1 MGKKIKHFSFVGIFT
16 TLFTFALGYFLQ
28 TILFPI
34 QDLNTLSKEELL
46 KTQKEAALNYDLGI
60 VLMKISLVLLIIFV
74 FIYLF
79 LFFLNCKNKFA
90 TYRKK

>member
-1 MGKKIKHFSFVGIFT
+1 MGKKIKHFSFIGIFT
-16 TLFTFALGYFLQ
+16 TLFTVPLGYFLQ

-60 VLMKISLVLLIIFV
+60 ILMNISVVLLIIFV

-79 LFFLNCKNKFA
+79 LYIKNK
-90 TYRKK
+90 